1 MDKAKLTPMMQ
12 QYFDLKTEYADCIL
26 FFRLGDFYEMFF
38 EDAKT
43 ASRELEI
50 ALTGRDCGMEEKA
63 AMCGVPHHAVDNYLY
78 RLVNKGYKVAICEQ
92 VEDPA
97 LAKGIVK
104 REVVRIVTP
113 GTNLNPDN
121 LDESKNNYIFCMT
134 AYGGSY
140 GLAYT
145 DITTGDF
152 RTTVVHSFE
161 KAVEEIAKID
171 PAEILLN
178 RDLAEDKDFVQK
190 IRQQYRIFIST
201 KEDWFFDLAACKEV
215 IINHFGI
222 LSLEGLG
229 NLEAAHQIAAGA
241 LLRYV
246 SDTQKGQVSQIGHIE
261 VYVPGQYMILDPA
274 TRRNLELTET
284 MRDKDKRG
292 SLLWVLDK
300 TRTAMGARMLRFFL
314 EQPLIDGQ
322 HIEERLSAVEE
333 LKNSPFFLADVREL
347 LEPIYDLERLMTK
360 LIAKTANPRDLLAF
374 KNSLAMLPH
383 IKNLLNEGN
392 SSAISGIRE
401 KLDVLADLWQMIENG
416 ISEEA
421 PISSKEGNVIKSGYD
436 EQIDKYRLA
445 SSEGK
450 AWLAGLEQKEK
461 EATGIKNLK
470 IKYNR
475 VFGYYL
481 EVTNSYADLVPA
493 HYVRK
498 QTTANAERYITEE
511 LKQMEDT
518 ILGAEEKLLAREY
531 QLFSEIREKCGAEA
545 ERIKRTA
552 GQIATLDVYQ
562 SLAYVAAA
570 QNYVRPTFT
579 ADDSMEIVDGR
590 HPVIEKMLAENEF
603 IVNST
608 ILNQKEHLLI
618 ITGPNMAGKS
628 TYMRQIALIQLM
640 AQIGSFVPAAS
651 ARLGRVDRIF
661 TRVGASDDLSSG
673 KSTFMVEMAE
683 TANIL
688 RNATKHSLV
697 ILDEIGRGT
706 STYDGLSIAWAV
718 VEYLANRQLSGAK
731 TLFATHYHELT
742 ELEGKIDG
750 VVNYCISV
758 AERGEDIIF
767 LRKIVRGGAD
777 KSYGIQVAR
786 LAGIP
791 GTVVRRAKEILAE
804 LSAADIA
811 AQREIK
817 PKNLAFMAPDSVQLN
832 LFGEESVVE
841 ELKEL
846 DLDEMT
852 PKAAWIYLSKLQE
865 RIRAQEK

>member
-1 MDKAKLTPMMQ
+1 M
-12 QYFDLKTEYADCIL
+12 
-26 FFRLGDFYEMFF
+26 
-38 EDAKT
+38 
-43 ASRELEI
+43 
-50 ALTGRDCGMEEKA
+50 
-63 AMCGVPHHAVDNYLY
+63 
-78 RLVNKGYKVAICEQ
+78 
-92 VEDPA
+92 
-97 LAKGIVK
+97 
-104 REVVRIVTP
+104 
-113 GTNLNPDN
+113 
-121 LDESKNNYIFCMT
+121 
-134 AYGGSY
+134 
-140 GLAYT
+140 
-145 DITTGDF
+145 
-152 RTTVVHSFE
+152 
-161 KAVEEIAKID
+161 
-171 PAEILLN
+171 
-178 RDLAEDKDFVQK
+178 
-190 IRQQYRIFIST
+190 
-201 KEDWFFDLAACKEV
+201 
-215 IINHFGI
+215 
-222 LSLEGLG
+222 
-229 NLEAAHQIAAGA
+229 EAAHQIASGA

-246 SDTQKGQVSQIGHIE
+246 SDTQKGQIRQIGHME
-261 VYVPGQYMILDPA
+261 VYTPGQFMILDPA

-284 MRDKDKRG
+284 MRDKEKRG

-300 TRTAMGARMLRFFL
+300 TKTAMGARMLRYCL
-314 EQPLIDGQ
+314 EQPLMEVEAIK
-322 HIEERLSAVEE
+322 ERLTAVEE

-360 LIAKTANPRDLLAF
+360 LIARTANPRDLIAF

-383 IKNLLNEGN
+383 IKKVVKEGTGN
-392 SSAISGIRE
+392 ALASIE
-401 KLDVLADLWQMIENG
+401 QTLDPLEDLWKMIEDG

-421 PISSKEGNVIKSGYD
+421 PISSKEGNVIKNGYD
-436 EQIDKYRLA
+436 KQIDAYRLA
-445 SSEGK
+445 SVEGK
-450 AWLAGLEQKEK
+450 TWLAALEQKEK

-481 EVTNSYADLVPA
+481 EVTNSYAQLVPE
-493 HYVRK
+493 HYIRK

-511 LKQMEDT
+511 LKKMEDT

-531 QLFSEIREKCGAEA
+531 QLFTEIREKCAEES
-545 ERIKRTA
+545 ERIKQTA
-552 GQIATLDVYQ
+552 TQIAMLDFYQ

-570 QNYVRPTFT
+570 QNYVRPVFC
-579 ADDSMEIVDGR
+579 DDDGVEIVDGR
-590 HPVIEKMLAENEF
+590 HPVVEKILGDHEF

-608 ILNQKEHLLI
+608 TLSSKEHLLI

-742 ELEGKIDG
+742 ELEGKVDG

-758 AERGEDIIF
+758 AERGEDILF

-791 GTVVRRAKEILAE
+791 GTVVRRAREILAE
-804 LSAADIA
+804 LSEADIA
-811 AQREIK
+811 TQRNIK
-817 PKNLAFMAPDSVQLN
+817 PKNLAFMEPDSVQLQ
-832 LFGEESVVE
+832 LFGEESVME

-852 PKAAWIYLSKLQE
+852 PKSAWLYLSKLQE
-865 RIRAQEK
+865 RIRAKEK

>member
-1 MDKAKLTPMMQ
+1 MDKTKLTPMMQ
-12 QYFDLKTEYADCIL
+12 QYFKLKEEYADCIL

-63 AMCGVPHHAVDNYLY
+63 PMCGVPYHAVDNYLY
-78 RLVNKGYKVAICEQ
+78 RLVGKGYKVAICEQ

-97 LAKGIVK
+97 AAKGIVK

-121 LDESKNNYIFCMT
+121 LDETKNNYIFCLI

-140 GLAYT
+140 GIAYT
-145 DITTGDF
+145 DISTGDF
-152 RTTVVHSFE
+152 RTTQVHSFE
-161 KAVEEIAKID
+161 QAVEEIAKIG
-171 PAEILLN
+171 PAELLLQQEMQQ
-178 RDLAEDKDFVQK
+178 DSDFMQK
-190 IRQQYRIFIST
+190 VIDRQHIFATT
-201 KEDWFFDLAACKEV
+201 KEEYFFDLTACRQGIEK
-215 IINHFGI
+215 HFGVLTLDGI
-222 LSLEGLG
+222 GELEP
-229 NLEAAHQIAAGA
+229 AHQIAAGA
-241 LLRYV
+241 LLHYIG
-246 SDTQKGQVSQIGHIE
+246 DTQKGNISQISHIE
-261 VYVPGQYMILDPA
+261 VYQPSQYMLLDPA

-284 MRDKDKRG
+284 MRDKEKRG

-300 TRTAMGARMLRFFL
+300 TKTAMGARMLRFFI
-314 EQPLIDGQ
+314 EQPLLNQ
-322 HIEERLSAVEE
+322 SLMESRLSAVEE
-333 LKNSPFFLADVREL
+333 LKNAPLFLAELREL

-383 IKNLLNEGN
+383 IKNLL
-392 SSAISGIRE
+392 S
-401 KLDVLADLWQMIENG
+401 DVQSETLVNLRQEIDLLEDLWQKIEDG
-416 ISEEA
+416 IAEDA
-421 PISSKEGNVIKSGYD
+421 PISSKEGGVIKAGYHPKVD
-436 EQIDKYRLA
+436 QYRLA
-445 SSEGK
+445 STQGK
-450 AWLAGLEQKEK
+450 TWLLELEQKER
-461 EATGIKNLK
+461 ESTGIKNLK

-481 EVTNSYADLVPA
+481 EVTNSYAQLVPER
-493 HYVRK
+493 YIRR
-498 QTTANAERYITEE
+498 QTTANAERYVTEE
-511 LKQMEDT
+511 LKQMEET
-518 ILGAEEKLLAREY
+518 ILGAEEKRLALEY
-531 QLFSEIREKCGAEA
+531 ELFQEIRDICAGQSR
-545 ERIKRTA
+545 RIKQTA
-552 GQIATLDVYQ
+552 AQIAVLDAYQ
-562 SLAYVAAA
+562 SLAYVAAQ
-570 QNYVRPTFT
+570 QNYVRPSFQTGT
-579 ADDSMEIVDGR
+579 TEILDGR
-590 HPVIEKMLAENEF
+590 HPVIEKMLPENEF
-603 IVNST
+603 IVNSAS
-608 ILNQKEHLLI
+608 LSPKEHLLI

-640 AQIGSFVPAAS
+640 AQIGSFVPAAAATLS
-651 ARLGRVDRIF
+651 IVDRIF

-688 RNATKHSLV
+688 RNATPDSLV

-786 LAGIP
+786 LAGVP
-791 GTVVRRAKEILAE
+791 YVVVQRAREILAE

-817 PKNLAFMAPDSVQLN
+817 PQNLAFRVPAGTQLN
-832 LFGEESVVE
+832 LFSEEDYLTE
-841 ELKEL
+841 IRELE
-846 DLDEMT
+846 LDEMT
-852 PKAAWIYLSKLQE
+852 PKAAWEFLSRLQE
-865 RIRAQEK
+865 RLKG